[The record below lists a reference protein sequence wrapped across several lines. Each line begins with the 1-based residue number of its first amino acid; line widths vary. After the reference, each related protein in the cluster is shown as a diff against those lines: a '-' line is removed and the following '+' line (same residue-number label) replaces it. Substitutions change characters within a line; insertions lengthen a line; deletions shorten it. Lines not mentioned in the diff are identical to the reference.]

1 MWKGT
6 IFELRGKRYKIQKIN
21 SDGVYAS
28 KMLDEHKCQKGRPSR
43 FSHIDVA
50 TSLNVAVEKLYGP
63 PKPRA
68 PRTIKWAEREEKEA
82 REKVEAEKVEESE
95 EETENSEEDT
105 LTPEE
110 KKAKEE
116 EEKAK
121 AEQRTKIIVK
131 LFALLGDDSTDDDW

>member
-43 FSHIDVA
+43 FSHIDIA
-50 TSLNVAVEKLYGP
+50 ASLNVAVEKLYEP

-68 PRTIKWAEREEKEA
+68 PRTKKWAEREEKEA
-82 REKVEAEKVEESE
+82 REKAETEKEEEVEELE
-95 EETENSEEDT
+95 EEPENI

-110 KKAKEE
+110 KKAEAEEKKAEE
-116 EEKAK
+116 EQREKRS
-121 AEQRTKIIVK
+121 QR
-131 LFALLGDDSTDDDW
+131 LFDLLGDDSTIDDW

>member
-21 SDGVYAS
+21 KEGVYAS
-28 KMLDEHKCQKGRPSR
+28 KMLDEYKCQKGRPSR
-43 FSHIDVA
+43 FPHIDVA
-50 TSLNVAVEKLYGP
+50 ASLKIAVEKFFETPKP

-68 PRTIKWAEREEKEA
+68 PRTVKWAEREEKEA
-82 REKVEAEKVEESE
+82 REKAEEEVEEIE
-95 EETENSEEDT
+95 KEPEVI

-116 EEKAK
+116 EEKASEERK
-121 AEQRTKIIVK
+121 AAVLQK
-131 LFALLGDDSTDDDW
+131 LFNLLSDSSTTDDW